1 MSGAAK
7 FIGIRR
13 HRLATDG
20 EGVTTL
26 AAFWGCPLRCRYCLN
41 PYCMDEHFKGEMLTP
56 QELYDRVKIDDLY
69 FRASG
74 GGVTFGGGEPLLQIP
89 FLSEFRSLCGKDWRL
104 YAETSL
110 NVPLTSVEAAAEI
123 FNGFIVDVKDTDP
136 DIYRRY
142 TGRDNEQMLK
152 NLSYLL
158 DAVGS
163 ANVLVRLP
171 LIPNF
176 NTEADRRASRTM
188 LELMGVRRFDEFEY
202 IMKK

>member
-41 PYCMDEHFKGEMLTP
+41 PYCLDESFKGEMLTP
-56 QELYDRVKIDDLY
+56 QALYDRVRIDDLY

-74 GGVTFGGGEPLLQIP
+74 GGITFGGGEPLLHIP
-89 FLSEFRSLCGKDWRL
+89 FLREFRTLCGDAWRL

-110 NVPLTSVEAAAEI
+110 NVPFAAVQAAAEL
-123 FNGFIVDVKDTDP
+123 FDGFIVDIKDTDP
-136 DIYRRY
+136 TIYRRY
-142 TGRDNEQMLK
+142 TEQDNAQMLQS
-152 NLSYLL
+152 LAWLI
-158 DAVGS
+158 DAVGTDR
-163 ANVLVRLP
+163 VLVRLP
-171 LIPNF
+171 LIPDF
-176 NTEADRRASRTM
+176 NTEDDRQKSRALLKR
-188 LELMGVRRFDEFEY
+188 MGVTRFDELTY
-202 IMKK
+202 LIK

>member
-26 AAFWGCPLRCRYCLN
+26 AAFWGCPLRCQYCLN

-89 FLSEFRSLCGKDWRL
+89 FLSEFRSLCGNDWRL

-110 NVPLTSVEAAAEI
+110 NVPLASVEAAAEI

-142 TGRDNEQMLK
+142 TWRDNEQMLK

-163 ANVLVRLP
+163 VNVLVRLP

-176 NTEADRRASRTM
+176 NTAANRQASRTM